1 MAISRAASNAEAA
14 RLAEEGEALRRR
26 AARQAAAKLKDEAPP
41 ADLVQ
46 CRVLKHGDGKI
57 SMGVHIAGV
66 GDAFYEYNETFP
78 CERSSAEALE
88 ARQYVEVSEIAA
100 PEPDSVG

>member
-1 MAISRAASNAEAA
+1 MASISRAVSNAQAAEEAA
-14 RLAEEGEALRRR
+14 KVDLLKKR
-26 AARQAAAKLKDEAPP
+26 AARQAAAKLQEEAPP
-41 ADLVQ
+41 ADLVS

-66 GDAFYEYNETFP
+66 GDAFYEHNETFNA
-78 CERSSAEALE
+78 EREIALALE

-100 PEPDSVG
+100 PEPANV